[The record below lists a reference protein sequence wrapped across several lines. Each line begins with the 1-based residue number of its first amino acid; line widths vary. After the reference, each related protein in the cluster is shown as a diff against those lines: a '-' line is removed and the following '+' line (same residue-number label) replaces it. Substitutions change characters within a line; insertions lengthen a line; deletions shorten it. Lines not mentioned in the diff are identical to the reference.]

1 MSAAGNIADALR
13 AAAAQAPDRV
23 AMQVPAGRDGART
36 RFSPLTYGELDRDSD
51 AIAAGALA
59 DGLAPGT
66 RVALMVRPGVPFFVL
81 MFGLFKAGLVPVL
94 VDPGID
100 RRALKAC
107 LDEAEPAAFFG
118 IPLAHL
124 ARLVLGWARRSNRY
138 NLTVGARLGWG
149 GTTYATL
156 LERGRAALA
165 AGASLPATRA
175 DDLAAILFTSGST
188 GLPKGVEYR
197 HRMFLAQVELIRA
210 AFGIRAGEVD
220 LPTFPPFAL
229 FDPGL
234 GMTSVIPE
242 MDPTRPARANPARL
256 IATIEQHGCTT
267 MFGSPAL
274 LDTLTRHAEARGIRV
289 DSLRRVLSA
298 GAPVRP
304 DVIARAYRMLP
315 ADAELWT
322 PYGATECLPVA
333 VIEGREILAQSAGRT
348 DAGAGICVGRPLAA
362 NTVRV
367 IAIDDGA
374 IADWHEARELP
385 AGEIGEITVTGPS
398 VTEAYFRRDEATR
411 LAKIREHLRD
421 GSSRIVHRMGDVGYY
436 DEDGRLWYCG
446 RKSHRVDTPDAT
458 LYSECVEGIFNAVPG
473 VRRSALVG
481 VGPRGRQVP
490 VVCIERWHGAG
501 EVGWLELKPALIA
514 RGAQFPLTAGLS
526 VFLEHP
532 AFPVDI
538 RHNAKIG
545 REQLAMWAGMRLPYE
560 PGMLR

>member
-13 AAAAQAPDRV
+13 AAAAQAPERV
-23 AMQVPAGRDGART
+23 AMQVPVGGDGART
-36 RFSPLTYGELDRDSD
+36 RFVALTYGELDRDSD

-59 DGLAPGT
+59 DGLEPGT

-94 VDPGID
+94 IDPGLD
-100 RRALKAC
+100 RRALKTC

-118 IPLAHL
+118 IPLAHV
-124 ARLVLGWARRSNRY
+124 ARLVLGWARGSNRY
-138 NLTVGARLGWG
+138 NLTVGTRLGWS
-149 GTTYATL
+149 GTTYAAL
-156 LERGRAALA
+156 LARGRAALA
-165 AGASLPATRA
+165 AGARLPMTQK

-210 AFGIRAGEVD
+210 AFGIRAGEID

-234 GMTSVIPE
+234 GMTSVIPAL
-242 MDPTRPARANPARL
+242 DPTRPARADPARL
-256 IATIEQHGCTT
+256 IATIEQHACTT

-274 LDTLTRHAEARGIRV
+274 LDTLSRYAEAHAIRV
-289 DSLRRVLSA
+289 TSLRRVLSA

-304 DVIARAYRMLP
+304 DVVARTYRMLP
-315 ADAELWT
+315 PDAELWT

-333 VIEGREILAQSAGRT
+333 VIEGREILADAAART

-367 IAIDDGA
+367 IAIDDAA
-374 IADWHEARELP
+374 IADWQDAREL
-385 AGEIGEITVTGPS
+385 ATGAIGEITVTGPS
-398 VTEAYFRRDEATR
+398 VTEAYFRRDQATA
-411 LAKIREHLRD
+411 LAKIRERLPD
-421 GSSRIVHRMGDVGYY
+421 GSSRIVHRMGDVGYF
-436 DEDGRLWYCG
+436 DENGRLWYCG
-446 RKSHRVDTPDAT
+446 RKAHRVETPETT

-490 VVCIERWHGAG
+490 VVCIERLRGAG
-501 EVGWLELKPALIA
+501 EVGWLMLTSALRA
-514 RGAQFPLTAGLS
+514 RAAQFAMTAQLS

-545 REQLAMWAGMRLPYE
+545 REQLARWAGTRLE
-560 PGMLR
+560 RGKLV